1 MLQPLMIGQRP
12 TPSLSSHFGSR
23 RAWKFASQAYSAIP
37 LLHSLSMSP
46 QLASPRQVCGEWPST
61 GQKGGQIE
69 SRFDTYTVKPD
80 KQLDRRDLG
89 LLQSV
94 ADPSRPT
101 RSCVAR
107 NAQTRDNSALLRGL
121 EHLHRRRTGRNIQSS
136 YIGHAWT
143 VTSDKDAEP
152 AWPKSSNTG
161 RRVPAMR
168 LGLRCGASGQWKCHA
183 AQPQL

>member
-94 ADPSRPT
+94 ADPSRPDVELGAVLPEMLRLGT
-101 RSCVAR
+101 I
-107 NAQTRDNSALLRGL
+107 LLFS
-121 EHLHRRRTGRNIQSS
+121 E
-136 YIGHAWT
+136 
-143 VTSDKDAEP
+143 V
-152 AWPKSSNTG
+152 SNTSTDD
-161 RRVPAMR
+161 
-168 LGLRCGASGQWKCHA
+168 GLAATFSLHTSGMHGLLPRIKM
-183 AQPQL
+183 